1 MRFTTALRAFGRDGR
16 SGAAVAVVAGVVV
29 VGVVVVPLVA
39 VGVLDM
45 VDVAGLLAE
54 DNAVPSKSVIN
65 SQGRKKESSDA
76 LPPAAA
82 PALSHGLG
90 GETDAMTTASTQ
102 QPRIELR
109 LPD

>member
-16 SGAAVAVVAGVVV
+16 SGAAVPVVAGVVV
-29 VGVVVVPLVA
+29 VGVVVVVPLVA

-65 SQGRKKESSDA
+65 LRERECKRSKGAYHQ
-76 LPPAAA
+76 PPRR
-82 PALSHGLG
+82 LSP
-90 GETDAMTTASTQ
+90 TA
-102 QPRIELR
+102 
-109 LPD
+109 

>member
-1 MRFTTALRAFGRDGR
+1 MRFTTALSAFGRDGR

-65 SQGRKKESSDA
+65 SQGRKKKESS
-76 LPPAAA
+76 
-82 PALSHGLG
+82 
-90 GETDAMTTASTQ
+90 E
-102 QPRIELR
+102 
-109 LPD
+109 